1 MFKIDRNKIEM
12 IEGDNG
18 IFLPNTIEID
28 EGDNLEVDDI
38 FRISIYKT
46 INGESII
53 EKNYRLNDYNTF
65 KFYLSENETKKLS
78 VGYYFM
84 I

>member
-1 MFKIDRNKIEM
+1 M

-46 INGESII
+46 INGDSII
-53 EKNYRLNDYNTF
+53 EKNYTLNDYNF
-65 KFYLSENETKKLS
+65 
-78 VGYYFM
+78 
-84 I
+84 